1 MSKDN
6 TEQAPTGNAT
16 GRRVKTRRNLIV
28 TPVVSPDGTGAT
40 LRFDW

>member
-1 MSKDN
+1 MVSKDDS
-6 TEQAPTGNAT
+6 EQRPASA
-16 GRRVKTRRNLIV
+16 GRQKKKKNFVV